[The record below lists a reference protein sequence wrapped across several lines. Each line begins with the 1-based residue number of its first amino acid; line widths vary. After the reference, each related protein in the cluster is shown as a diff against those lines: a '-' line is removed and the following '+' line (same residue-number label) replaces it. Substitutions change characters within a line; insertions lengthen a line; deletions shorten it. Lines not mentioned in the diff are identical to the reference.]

1 MRFAYRLLLP
11 FALLALGPLALPN
24 SARALAQGDG
34 GSAPSLSQEPVELFD
49 PAETSDSPVVRKL
62 LAENSGSELIICI
75 AGCRGGGKPVVLLK
89 RPAKAAAG
97 AEIGIQPVG
106 GLAKVRND
114 DSASNVTTDVIC
126 LAGCVGSTGAKVFKG
141 RQMAWI
147 QQDGLNSL
155 AHAMADLAISMQPSD
170 QATAEPVRTWV

>member
-1 MRFAYRLLLP
+1 M
-11 FALLALGPLALPN
+11 
-24 SARALAQGDG
+24 
-34 GSAPSLSQEPVELFD
+34 
-49 PAETSDSPVVRKL
+49 
-62 LAENSGSELIICI
+62 
-75 AGCRGGGKPVVLLK
+75 VLLK

-147 QQDGLNSL
+147 QQDGHNSL
-155 AHAMADLAISMQPSD
+155 AHAMADLANSIHRSD
-170 QATAEPVRTWV
+170 EATAEPVRTWVSQAAREGLIAITMKLSDANGIHSTVAIGPAS